1 MSVHDQTTTILSQL
15 LFAANSAMLGI
26 GLAYVA
32 IRSIFKFT
40 ASTSALRKIDKSP
53 SVQPFDLRSLLAN
66 RDSNS
71 NICNSESK
79 NQSNGDGGKLIIVRG
94 GMEAKSTVERQAM
107 ILGGDTSNVLVYQ
120 ESGESGVIL
129 QRTQTLKN
137 AWSAE
142 LHFPSFIWY
151 WNRWKEWRQQRQA
164 QQQNN
169 FATNVFPFR
178 LQLMERLETFLMEN
192 FL

>member
-94 GMEAKSTVERQAM
+94 GMEAKSTVKRQAM

-129 QRTQTLKN
+129 QRTQTVCFYIFF
-137 AWSAE
+137 S
-142 LHFPSFIWY
+142 
-151 WNRWKEWRQQRQA
+151 
-164 QQQNN
+164 
-169 FATNVFPFR
+169 
-178 LQLMERLETFLMEN
+178 LQFC
-192 FL
+192 